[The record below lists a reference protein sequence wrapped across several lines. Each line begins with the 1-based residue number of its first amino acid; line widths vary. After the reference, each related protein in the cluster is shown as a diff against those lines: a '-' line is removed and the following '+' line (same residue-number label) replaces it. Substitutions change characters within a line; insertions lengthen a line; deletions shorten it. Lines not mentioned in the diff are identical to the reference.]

1 MRHEHAYDPQSFVVT
16 EMEECGAVVFKPKVE
31 DEKCAEKQAR
41 KSAMIAV
48 RESRQLDV
56 RPADAG
62 HVSDALSLTHHSITR
77 LF

>member
-1 MRHEHAYDPQSFVVT
+1 MSHEHAYDLQSLVVIET
-16 EMEECGAVVFKPKVE
+16 EECGTVVFKPKVE

-41 KSAMIAV
+41 KPAMIAV
-48 RESRQLDV
+48 RELDV

>member
-16 EMEECGAVVFKPKVE
+16 EMEECRTVVFKPKVE
-31 DEKCAEKQAR
+31 DEKCAEKQ
-41 KSAMIAV
+41 SAMIAV

-62 HVSDALSLTHHSITR
+62 HVSDALSLTHLSITR